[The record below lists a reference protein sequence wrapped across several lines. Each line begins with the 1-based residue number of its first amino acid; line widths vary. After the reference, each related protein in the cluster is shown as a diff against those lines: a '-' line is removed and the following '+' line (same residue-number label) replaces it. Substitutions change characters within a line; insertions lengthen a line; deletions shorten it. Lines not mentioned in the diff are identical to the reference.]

1 MPRANWISIPV
12 PRENM
17 DVNITSS
24 QAMVRLMPEIYVR
37 NWKVV
42 KTVDSNLF
50 DHAFLLTTAVDCRI
64 DTRPV

>member
-1 MPRANWISIPV
+1 
-12 PRENM
+12 M

-24 QAMVRLMPEIYVR
+24 QAMVRLMPEIDVR

-64 DTRPV
+64 DTRLV